1 MRCADCGLYE
11 CMLRSPLGG
20 CSNGTA
26 GEHAV
31 IITAPNTNPCNLG
44 NGPWNKGYQPSGI
57 QDPVR
62 AAAYDLV
69 DAVER
74 YMRQE
79 CLRSELMMK
88 KETLKSLL
96 HE

>member
-11 CMLRSPLGG
+11 CALRSPLGG
-20 CSNGTA
+20 CPNEEAVEQT
-26 GEHAV
+26 V
-31 IITAPNTNPCNLG
+31 IITAPDSKPYNLG

-57 QDPVR
+57 QDPIR
-62 AAAYDLV
+62 ATAFDLV

-79 CLRSELMMK
+79 CLRSELAMK
-88 KETLKSLL
+88 KDKLKELL
-96 HE
+96 K